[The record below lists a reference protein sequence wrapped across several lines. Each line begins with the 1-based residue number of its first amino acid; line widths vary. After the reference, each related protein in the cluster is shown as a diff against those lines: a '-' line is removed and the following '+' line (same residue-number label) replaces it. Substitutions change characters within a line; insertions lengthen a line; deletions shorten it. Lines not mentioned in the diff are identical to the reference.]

1 MQQHTITRNRSKT
14 RRIEKTKNKRH
25 ERATRRALA
34 YLSSRLS
41 DVDLEVISAIVEQRS
56 R

>member
-1 MQQHTITRNRSKT
+1 MQHTITHNPSKT
-14 RRIEKTKNKRH
+14 RRLEKTKSKRH
-25 ERATRRALA
+25 ERATRRAMA

-41 DVDLEVISAIVEQRS
+41 DVDLEEISAIVERKN

>member
-1 MQQHTITRNRSKT
+1 MQHTKIVNRSMT
-14 RRIEKTKNKRH
+14 RRIEKTKSKRH
-25 ERATRRALA
+25 ERATRRAMA

-41 DVDLEVISAIVEQRS
+41 DIDLEAISAIVERK

>member
-1 MQQHTITRNRSKT
+1 MQHTKIVNRSTT

-25 ERATRRALA
+25 ERAARRAMA

-41 DVDLEVISAIVEQRS
+41 DVDLEGLRVIVESKNR
-56 R
+56 